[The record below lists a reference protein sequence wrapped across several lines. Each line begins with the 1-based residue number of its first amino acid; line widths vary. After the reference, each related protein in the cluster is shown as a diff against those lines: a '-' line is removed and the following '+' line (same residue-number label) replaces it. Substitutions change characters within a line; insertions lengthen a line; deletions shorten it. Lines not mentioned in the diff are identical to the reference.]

1 MELEGL
7 KSGVIIE
14 DPFFP
19 EPVKIIQVQ
28 PLENGAIQ
36 IQGVGTVE
44 RKFYDPV
51 LSPED
56 LAKLK
61 LFTDLD
67 LLEESVHKKE
77 NLLCL
82 RRLKE
87 DLKDFSG
94 KPLFPPRKVFT
105 PRFELNLG
113 YDIRS
118 EDDQGNV
125 RYIEVKARARTGAI
139 TLTANE
145 WFMAWRL
152 QDEYWLYIVENA
164 GSENPELYTIQ
175 NPTSRFK
182 PEEVIGVVSI

>member
-77 NLLCL
+77 NPLCL

-125 RYIEVKARARTGAI
+125 RYIEVKARACTGAI

-145 WFMAWRL
+145 WFMARCCRT
-152 QDEYWLYIVENA
+152 NT
-164 GSENPELYTIQ
+164 GSTSWKTLEVRIPSFTPSRTQPPASNPRKL
-175 NPTSRFK
+175 S
-182 PEEVIGVVSI
+182 VW

>member
-1 MELEGL
+1 MELEAL

-51 LSPED
+51 L
-56 LAKLK
+56 
-61 LFTDLD
+61 
-67 LLEESVHKKE
+67 
-77 NLLCL
+77 
-82 RRLKE
+82 
-87 DLKDFSG
+87 KDFSG
-94 KPLFPPRKVFT
+94 KLLFPPRKVFT

-118 EDDQGNV
+118 EIIKGMC
-125 RYIEVKARARTGAI
+125 AT
-139 TLTANE
+139 
-145 WFMAWRL
+145 
-152 QDEYWLYIVENA
+152 
-164 GSENPELYTIQ
+164 
-175 NPTSRFK
+175 
-182 PEEVIGVVSI
+182 